1 MKEIG
6 LLLVGFGLLIDLY
19 QLILIVF
26 AGLGGVGLFAPST
39 CVLIGGVLL
48 LINHNRNRTRK
59 VSL

>member
-26 AGLGGVGLFAPST
+26 SGLGGVGLFAPSA

-48 LINHNRNRTRK
+48 LVNHNRNRTRK